1 VKGGNNNT
9 TSSNQFQYNTANTDF
24 QQHQNRTI
32 SNVYSNPPR
41 SKHTMTTSLSH
52 HNVSQYNI
60 GQNSIMNQ
68 RSNSLN
74 TQMKTQQVPAHL
86 VNMQQP
92 PPHGT
97 ANIQQP
103 VQRTVN
109 TPMQLVMNQNYNANR
124 AGNGLT
130 KIPR

>member
-1 VKGGNNNT
+1 
-9 TSSNQFQYNTANTDF
+9 
-24 QQHQNRTI
+24 
-32 SNVYSNPPR
+32 
-41 SKHTMTTSLSH
+41 
-52 HNVSQYNI
+52 
-60 GQNSIMNQ
+60 MNQ